1 MYRSVPKNFTM
12 TKKGQG
18 EGASKGSNR
27 IPVCVDPSFLV
38 LWLIIYSSYPDNLFV
53 VASESMVM
61 EPTVQYHCAINT

>member
-1 MYRSVPKNFTM
+1 MS
-12 TKKGQG
+12 KKGQG

-27 IPVCVDPSFLV
+27 IPVCVDPYFSCFV
-38 LWLIIYSSYPDNLFV
+38 VDYYSSYPDNLFV